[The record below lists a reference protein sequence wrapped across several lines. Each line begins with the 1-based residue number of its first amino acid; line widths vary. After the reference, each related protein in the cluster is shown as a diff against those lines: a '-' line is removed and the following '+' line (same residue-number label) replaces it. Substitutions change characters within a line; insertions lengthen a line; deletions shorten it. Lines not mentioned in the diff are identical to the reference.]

1 MSVLTS
7 YAEEELVM
15 IVAKLVFILFAL
27 AGIAIG
33 ALSHPLIYKWVMGG
47 PETSADHKS
56 EGLSRIF
63 SER

>member
-1 MSVLTS
+1 
-7 YAEEELVM
+7 M